1 MEIRTQ
7 VQAYKLLALHT
18 KGKETIN
25 VMDILHHNLLP
36 NYKRDNRK
44 KVNYLCYVVR
54 KLLLTYLG
62 VYPKID
68 RDSYAY
74 KRINTPGNLL
84 LELYRELWNQFKKRA
99 SLKIDTEYKFNF
111 DKSKSDIDSLV
122 NSSNLHTVFDSRI
135 LDKIVKSFGSVFGT
149 GISGQQGI
157 VQDLNRNCMLGTLS
171 HIRRLVTPLPPGSK
185 AIGPRKLHGSQ
196 WGFVCPTESPDG
208 GNVGIINHLSISCKI
223 SFNISEDNIYL
234 ALIDNGLIELNDTT
248 KYELHSFSKVFLNGR
263 WIGLHKDPE
272 FLYKIMR
279 LLKCNSLIH
288 IYTSIRWDTVLNEI
302 YVFCDSGRLLRPI
315 FLLQKNGSMISNR
328 LIEGDYSK
336 MNTWNHLIHGEHIY
350 KLDPNC
356 EDCRLSCYKDIT
368 TNPVTLPERNIN
380 KCLDFQEFPNY
391 SPIRENPNIFIR
403 KQQDTVYDYMTHD
416 ICDQGPQKIWNNNT
430 KRSMHDYKCNVRSDD
445 IDEEES

>member
-1 MEIRTQ
+1 MVRILDLNFKIPFFVLMKALHDTNDKFIYEQIIYKKDPLELQHKLKDLLTFSFKESMEIRTQ

-122 NSSNLHTVFDSRI
+122 NLSNLHTVFDSRI

-208 GNVGIINHLSISCKI
+208 GNTGIINHLTIISDITSNKSSDILRTVLQDLDVLFLDEIVNRDLPNSTKLFVNGEWIGIHTQPVELYNLLKLLKLNSFIHPHTSISWKQ
-223 SFNISEDNIYL
+223 STN
-234 ALIDNGLIELNDTT
+234 
-248 KYELHSFSKVFLNGR
+248 
-263 WIGLHKDPE
+263 E
-272 FLYKIMR
+272 FFIF
-279 LLKCNSLIH
+279 
-288 IYTSIRWDTVLNEI
+288 TDG
-302 YVFCDSGRLLRPI
+302 GRLIRPVLVI
-315 FLLQKNGSMISNR
+315 QKA
-328 LIEGDYSK
+328 
-336 MNTWNHLIHGEHIY
+336 
-350 KLDPNC
+350 
-356 EDCRLSCYKDIT
+356 
-368 TNPVTLPERNIN
+368 
-380 KCLDFQEFPNY
+380 
-391 SPIRENPNIFIR
+391 PIP
-403 KQQDTVYDYMTHD
+403 
-416 ICDQGPQKIWNNNT
+416 
-430 KRSMHDYKCNVRSDD
+430 
-445 IDEEES
+445 